1 MKDAKTLVYEKTGEL
16 EYIEIKC
23 RIKSINLK
31 RRYSFI
37 KIQKEIDL
45 TGKNG

>member
-1 MKDAKTLVYEKTGEL
+1 MKAAKTLVYEKTGEL

-31 RRYSFI
+31 RRY
-37 KIQKEIDL
+37 KIVLLKYRRKS
-45 TGKNG
+45 T